1 MMFVWK
7 DLKLCKSEQ
16 MLGEEDWD
24 ILSVYMYVMW
34 ICTWTNEH
42 MFMYGYRARCAYNV
56 YPHDTVAMKM
66 MTIHLKLFK
75 SDLM

>member
-1 MMFVWK
+1 
-7 DLKLCKSEQ
+7 
-16 MLGEEDWD
+16 
-24 ILSVYMYVMW
+24 
-34 ICTWTNEH
+34 

-66 MTIHLKLFK
+66 MKIHLKLFK